1 MMVYRL
7 QDALFRLFAAFF
19 VCCRMIVYPVLNVV
33 NLAFKMAETGRV
45 GEGGCL
51 GGMFRFRG
59 LVMHLVM
66 HLVMQIC

>member
-1 MMVYRL
+1 
-7 QDALFRLFAAFF
+7 
-19 VCCRMIVYPVLNVV
+19 
-33 NLAFKMAETGRV
+33 MAETGLV